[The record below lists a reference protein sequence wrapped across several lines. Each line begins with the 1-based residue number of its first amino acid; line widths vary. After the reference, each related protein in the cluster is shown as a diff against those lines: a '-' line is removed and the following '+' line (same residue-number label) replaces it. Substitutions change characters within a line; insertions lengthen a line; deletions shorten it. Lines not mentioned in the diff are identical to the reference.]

1 MTNTNSYTDRYKA
14 IEHEIVEPIKVGSI
28 PNALDE
34 FDIDAIADEVLGDHE
49 QGYECMVD
57 DDRFWEIVA
66 SHHIADDDPKI
77 FWDEPDNDGNQTA
90 RLLQWSDDEGGFIEI
105 DSETIV
111 SSEEESPYA
120 AAVAALEARNGL
132 HDVTSIWCH

>member
-1 MTNTNSYTDRYKA
+1 MTKTTYSTRYEA
-14 IEHEIVEPIKVGSI
+14 IEREIVEPLKVGVI
-28 PNALDE
+28 PNARAE

-49 QGYECMVD
+49 DGYACMVD
-57 DDRFWEIVA
+57 DDSFWEIVA
-66 SHHIADDDPKI
+66 AHHVADGDPKI

-105 DSETIV
+105 DSETI
-111 SSEEESPYA
+111 EADEAEAPYA
-120 AAVAALEARNGL
+120 AAVTTLASRNGL